1 MSEKN
6 DHRLVEWDQIDFIK
20 GLAASLGR
28 VLLRSA
34 WTDVVAVLF
43 AKDRSF
49 RVARYVDGNRVRGA
63 DENGSR

>member
-28 VLLRSA
+28 VLSRSA
-34 WTDVVAVLF
+34 WPDVVAVTGFICEGQILLSSSL
-43 AKDRSF
+43 R
-49 RVARYVDGNRVRGA
+49 
-63 DENGSR
+63 